1 MKKLFL
7 LAVFILSSINTAY
20 SQNSRIS
27 DNNNIGWFN
36 FFGTLKLNSKWGI
49 HTEYQWRRDKLV
61 TEWQQ
66 SLLRL
71 GINYQLNSK
80 VQLRTGYALIETFPY
95 GDIPING
102 MGKDFTEHRIF
113 EMVTLT
119 DKISIIDVS
128 HRFMLE
134 QRWIGRY
141 SNPNLIKEDDF
152 VYLNRL
158 RYMVRFQIPLKGKE
172 ITDKTP
178 YLAIYLSLIHIS
190 EPTRPY

>member
-158 RYMVRFQIPLKGKE
+158 RYICLLYTSDAADE
-172 ITDKTP
+172 
-178 YLAIYLSLIHIS
+178 
-190 EPTRPY
+190 